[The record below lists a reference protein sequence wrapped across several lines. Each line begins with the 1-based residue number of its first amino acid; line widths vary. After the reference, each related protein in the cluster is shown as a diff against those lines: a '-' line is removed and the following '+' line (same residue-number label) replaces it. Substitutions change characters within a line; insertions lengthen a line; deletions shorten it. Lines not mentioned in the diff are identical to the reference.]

1 MSVILLHL
9 LSLFSI
15 IHHLYMSKQ
24 NPLDTEENSIM
35 NYRQFENIN
44 LHIILMKLFTEFKY
58 LMSLSQ

>member
-24 NPLDTEENSIM
+24 NPLDTGENSIM
-35 NYRQFENIN
+35 NYRQFANI
-44 LHIILMKLFTEFKY
+44 KLYTLY
-58 LMSLSQ
+58 